1 MSKAKV
7 MLKPQQRSIGMLIRT
22 GLVLALVMV
31 VLTGCGAG
39 WPQLSQGPSLYT
51 SPRYGGGLHVDPD
64 SAAMRKADG
73 WR

>member
-1 MSKAKV
+1 
-7 MLKPQQRSIGMLIRT
+7 MLIRT
-22 GLVLALVMV
+22 GLALALTMAVLA
-31 VLTGCGAG
+31 GCRGG

-51 SPRYGGGLHVDPD
+51 EPRYGGGLHVDRD